1 LRECSCPVSAILE
14 AGLKRFADSTQD
26 VAWLES
32 AVVGIRRNKAIV
44 QLLGFNGLRFDPE
57 GRAFR

>member
-1 LRECSCPVSAILE
+1 
-14 AGLKRFADSTQD
+14 LKRFADSTQD

-44 QLLGFNGLRFDPE
+44 QLLGFNGLRLDPE